1 MAKMSTE
8 AFRARENNLL
18 NRIQNDDI
26 EAYRLLGDLYY
37 KGPSGNENNENRAYT
52 YWIQAA
58 DKGDPIAA
66 GNVGIRMIQGVYGE
80 EKRSEAYP
88 YLKAAVKYADK
99 YGSASMSAPFF
110 WLGEAYASGIGC
122 EYDLS
127 TAEAFYTAAAQR
139 NYPAAQLSLALLI
152 LNHKDS
158 TDKTGLRWLCCAHIN
173 GNRKATKLLE
183 TKIKAP
189 NPAWT
194 QGEVDKTISD
204 IFESGL
210 FPISGIGFSQQI
222 FEEIIQENKEQ
233 AARGSVLTM
242 RLLGDLLRSGFDNNG
257 TGKDDIQANI
267 YYEKAASRGDAES
280 ARKLGQY
287 YLSMDDNKA
296 FQYISKAAEGGD
308 PKAKYILGVIYRLG
322 IGCNANPHKAVQI
335 LTPIALL
342 NHGNS
347 QFELFKAMMDTRI
360 EERTVDDKVHNLEIS
375 FHAIH
380 WLACAY
386 VNGVDDAIK
395 TAKELN
401 MESDSM
407 FQNKMSAIKKYGVD
421 ESKYPNEEKKTEST
435 NNAFQMSNQQGNG
448 DKEGCFI
455 ATCVYGSYDCP
466 NVWVLRRFRDETL
479 RKTFLGNQLINIYY
493 ALSPGLVKRF
503 GRSQLFLDFWKAA
516 LDFLVYRLKENG
528 FNDSFYSDPR

>member
-222 FEEIIQENKEQ
+222 FEEIIQENN
-233 AARGSVLTM
+233 M
-242 RLLGDLLRSGFDNNG
+242 
-257 TGKDDIQANI
+257 
-267 YYEKAASRGDAES
+267 
-280 ARKLGQY
+280 
-287 YLSMDDNKA
+287 
-296 FQYISKAAEGGD
+296 
-308 PKAKYILGVIYRLG
+308 AKYCTNCGTLLP
-322 IGCNANPHKAVQI
+322 ANSKFCPECGTKVQDNEI
-335 LTPIALL
+335 
-342 NHGNS
+342 
-347 QFELFKAMMDTRI
+347 RI
-360 EERTVDDKVHNLEIS
+360 SEDGKGGLIFDVPEGTTVTISDEKPEE
-375 FHAIH
+375 
-380 WLACAY
+380 
-386 VNGVDDAIK
+386 
-395 TAKELN
+395 
-401 MESDSM
+401 
-407 FQNKMSAIKKYGVD
+407 
-421 ESKYPNEEKKTEST
+421 
-435 NNAFQMSNQQGNG
+435 
-448 DKEGCFI
+448 
-455 ATCVYGSYDCP
+455 
-466 NVWVLRRFRDETL
+466 
-479 RKTFLGNQLINIYY
+479 
-493 ALSPGLVKRF
+493 
-503 GRSQLFLDFWKAA
+503 
-516 LDFLVYRLKENG
+516 
-528 FNDSFYSDPR
+528 